1 MENFT
6 TKQLNELHNRFKDIF
21 KTQKNISKEFQ
32 KLHFQITAELLK
44 RKLGVK
50 CLKK

>member
-21 KTQKNISKEFQ
+21 KTQKNISKMFQ
-32 KLHFQITAELLK
+32 KMHFKITAELLK
-44 RKLGVK
+44 RELGGK
-50 CLKK
+50 ND